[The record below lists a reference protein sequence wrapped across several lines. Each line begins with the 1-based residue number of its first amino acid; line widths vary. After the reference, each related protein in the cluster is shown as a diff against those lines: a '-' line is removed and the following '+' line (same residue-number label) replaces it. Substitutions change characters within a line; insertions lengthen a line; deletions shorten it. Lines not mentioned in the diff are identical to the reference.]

1 MPKRIIIRQSSAG
14 LTESEYKSQVLAHLK
29 QCKRTTISAWNC
41 AVSKV
46 FPTLNGKNE
55 FGLFDR
61 ENLLAM
67 NWSIE
72 NRKILPMQLEDCSKN
87 SKKLNSL
94 ILTEDNPFSKSKNAR
109 FQSIYDIAV
118 EDIKND

>member
-1 MPKRIIIRQSSAG
+1 MPKKIIMKSSSVG

-46 FPTLNGKNE
+46 FPTINVKNE
-55 FGLFDR
+55 FGLFERD
-61 ENLLAM
+61 NLMAL
-67 NWSIE
+67 NWVIE

-87 SKKLNSL
+87 SKKLNAL
-94 ILTEDNPFSKSKNAR
+94 ILVEDNPFSKSKNAR
-109 FQSIYDIAV
+109 FQSIYDISV

>member
-1 MPKRIIIRQSSAG
+1 MPKKIIMKSSSVG

-29 QCKRTTISAWNC
+29 QCKRTTVSAWSC
-41 AVSKV
+41 AVSRV
-46 FPTLNGKNE
+46 FPTINVKNE
-55 FGLFDR
+55 FGLFERD
-61 ENLLAM
+61 NLMAL
-67 NWSIE
+67 NWVIE

-94 ILTEDNPFSKSKNAR
+94 ILVEDNPFSKSKNAR
-109 FQSIYDIAV
+109 FQSIYDISV